1 MVGNEIHLP
10 KVIRVEDLETAMID
24 VDCDVCEYY
33 EDLGVAKF
41 GISRGEL
48 YRILEGLPK
57 YVATGLIKD
66 S

>member
-48 YRILEGLPK
+48 YKILEGLPK